1 MKSTDS
7 KMDYTCKICKHSA
20 TGKALLLQHCRS
32 VKHLQMEQLHLLQLR
47 AEGGGQSPEIGDIF
61 TVAAVS
67 ENADPAAEQENKG
80 KDEIS
85 SHCRGFTRCTRVSIA
100 QEVQLQSAKS
110 RLGQRSGPTWFTGN

>member
-7 KMDYTCKICKHSA
+7 KMEYTCTICKHSA

-61 TVAAVS
+61 TVASVS
-67 ENADPAAEQENKG
+67 ENTDSSAEQENKG
-80 KDEIS
+80 KEEIIS
-85 SHCRGFTRCTRVSIA
+85 SAIT
-100 QEVQLQSAKS
+100 L
-110 RLGQRSGPTWFTGN
+110 RLASEAASPKKCSSV

>member
-1 MKSTDS
+1 ME
-7 KMDYTCKICKHSA
+7 YTCTICKHSA

-67 ENADPAAEQENKG
+67 EKTDSSAEQENKG
-80 KDEIS
+80 KDEIIS
-85 SHCRGFTRCTRVSIA
+85 SFDAACKRAREH
-100 QEVQLQSAKS
+100 Q
-110 RLGQRSGPTWFTGN
+110 QRNAAAAISSV